1 MKFALVHVSGSR
13 RGETEFFDCSWL
25 TLGSAS
31 KYDLRIPTSDR
42 WPVDPLQ
49 AEIFEHNCELHLR
62 NWAAEAV
69 TLVNHKPITEILLHN
84 KDLIQLGPK
93 GPKLRLRI
101 RPEEYAACKLVREI
115 LQDARDVAA
124 ERGLRGGS
132 TVWSFFGQ
140 LAYDIRKNASRTT
153 QILVLALFIGLLGI
167 VGGLA
172 YYSYA
177 TQQAQE
183 RQYAAL
189 LKELRSARQ
198 TQADLEQKTA
208 EERRRIAAALTA
220 YEEET
225 GRLSALVDEQRRHGA
240 SAKEIQGLTQRLT
253 MLETERLSAEALIKR
268 YGHSVC
274 LLYGAYGFV
283 EKGTVE
289 GDPAELVEYTGTGF
303 LVDAKGLIVTNRH
316 IMEPW
321 SMDSSDAEKLKAG
334 LQPKLVKLL
343 AYFPTRTAPYEVS
356 VVRLSDQADVA
367 LGQLSQSPEKIA
379 AIPIRQSARQ
389 AAAGEAVVVL
399 GYPTG
404 VESILARM
412 DERVAEALIK
422 KTGHD
427 LHNLMEDMAQQR
439 AVRPLATQGHIAD
452 VVPHRIT
459 YDAQTTLGGSGS
471 PVFNDAGQVIAV
483 NGATMTRFGA
493 VSFGE
498 PISRVLELFPGQE
511 TSKPQE

>member
-31 KYDLRIPTSDR
+31 KYDVRFPTSDR

-49 AEIFEHNCELHLR
+49 AEIFEHNCQLHLR
-62 NWAAEAV
+62 NWSTEAV
-69 TLVNHKPITEILLHN
+69 TLVNHKPITEIVLHD

-115 LQDARDVAA
+115 MQDARDVAA

-132 TVWSFFGQ
+132 TLWSFFGQ
-140 LAYDIRKNASRTT
+140 LVYDLRKNAARTT
-153 QILVLALFIGLLGI
+153 QIIFLGLFISLLGI
-167 VGGLA
+167 AGGLA

-189 LKELRSARQ
+189 LKELESARQ

-208 EERRRIAAALTA
+208 EERRRIAEALTA
-220 YEEET
+220 YEDET
-225 GRLSALVDEQRRHGA
+225 SRLIASLDEQRRHGA
-240 SAKEIQGLTQRLT
+240 SAKEIQGLTQRLI
-253 MLETERLSAEALIKR
+253 MLETERTSAEALIKR
-268 YGHSVC
+268 YGPSVC

-283 EKGTVE
+283 EKGTVG
-289 GDPAELVEYTGTGF
+289 GDPTELVEYMGTGF

-343 AYFPTRTAPYEVS
+343 AYFPSRTAPYEVS

-379 AIPIRQSARQ
+379 VIPIRQSSRQ

-412 DERVAEALIK
+412 DETVAEALIK
-422 KTGHD
+422 KAGHD
-427 LHNLMEDMAQQR
+427 LHNLMEGMAQQR
-439 AVRPLATQGHIAD
+439 VVRPLATQGHIAD
-452 VVPHRIT
+452 AAPNRIT
-459 YDAQTTLGGSGS
+459 YDAQTTGGGSGS
-471 PVFNDAGQVIAV
+471 PVFNDAGQIIAV
-483 NGATMTRFGA
+483 HGATMSRFGA

-498 PISRVLELFPGQE
+498 PISRVLELFRGQE
-511 TSKPQE
+511 SSKPQQ